1 MKRILALLAAVMML
15 VSCCTALADSEP
27 TGVEDGVFT
36 IAMECAYAPYNWTQT
51 DDSNGAVPIKDSSDY
66 ANGYDV
72 MIAKKICEAN
82 GWQLEI
88 LRSDWDSLVPAVQT
102 GMIDAAI
109 AGQSMTA
116 ARSEQVDFAGPYFYA
131 SIVCVTKA
139 DSQFADAQSISD
151 LSGGTCT
158 AQIATIWY
166 DQCLPQIQ
174 GAQIQTAAE
183 TAPAMLM
190 ALETGTV
197 GYRARKRLETRDI
210 DLYVGIPFCPTRCA
224 YCSFVSQSVERSFS
238 LVEPYV
244 KALIAEIRA
253 GGEMA
258 RKNRL
263 RPRTFYMGG
272 GTPTTLTA
280 DQMDAVLTALE
291 ESFDLSACPELTVE
305 AGRPDTITA
314 EKLAV
319 LKCHGVTRV
328 SVNPQTME
336 DRVLAAIGRRH
347 TAVETEQAMELVR
360 AYHFPHVNMDLI
372 AGLPE
377 DTPEGFRRSLD
388 KCLELGASNI
398 TVHTLA
404 LKKGSRILTEGLS
417 IPDGAAVQA
426 MLDYAAPT
434 LRRAGFAPYYLYRQK
449 YMSGSFEN
457 VGWCRP
463 GGECWYNVDIMSEL
477 CSILSFGAG
486 GSTKMV
492 EPGTNHIERVFNVKY
507 PKEYTERPEK
517 TLQNQAAFAEFYAKY
532 VPEA

>member
-1 MKRILALLAAVMML
+1 MKRILALLAAVMMM

-190 ALETGTV
+190 ALETGMVDFICTDMPTAQGAV
-197 GYRARKRLETRDI
+197 AAYPDLKILDFSGTDGDFQFSDQVRAENVNI
-210 DLYVGIPFCPTRCA
+210 G
-224 YCSFVSQSVERSFS
+224 VS
-238 LVEPYV
+238 V
-244 KALIAEIRA
+244 KKGNTELKDKI
-253 GGEMA
+253 
-258 RKNRL
+258 
-263 RPRTFYMGG
+263 
-272 GTPTTLTA
+272 
-280 DQMDAVLTALE
+280 DAVLSTMTQDDMNALM
-291 ESFDLSACPELTVE
+291 
-305 AGRPDTITA
+305 
-314 EKLAV
+314 
-319 LKCHGVTRV
+319 
-328 SVNPQTME
+328 QQ
-336 DRVLAAIGRRH
+336 AI
-347 TAVETEQAMELVR
+347 
-360 AYHFPHVNMDLI
+360 
-372 AGLPE
+372 
-377 DTPEGFRRSLD
+377 
-388 KCLELGASNI
+388 
-398 TVHTLA
+398 
-404 LKKGSRILTEGLS
+404 
-417 IPDGAAVQA
+417 AVQP
-426 MLDYAAPT
+426 L
-434 LRRAGFAPYYLYRQK
+434 
-449 YMSGSFEN
+449 
-457 VGWCRP
+457 
-463 GGECWYNVDIMSEL
+463 SE
-477 CSILSFGAG
+477 
-486 GSTKMV
+486 
-492 EPGTNHIERVFNVKY
+492 
-507 PKEYTERPEK
+507 
-517 TLQNQAAFAEFYAKY
+517 
-532 VPEA
+532 